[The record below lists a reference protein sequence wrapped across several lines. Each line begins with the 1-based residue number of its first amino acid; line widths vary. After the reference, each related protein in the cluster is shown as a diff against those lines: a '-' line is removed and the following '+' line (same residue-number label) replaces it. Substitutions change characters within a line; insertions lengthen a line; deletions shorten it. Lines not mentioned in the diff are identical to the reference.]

1 MHGHRLTFISAC
13 AGMLLFGI
21 SLITLGSV
29 ASPLQE
35 KFQLDAMAS
44 GTLFSILPIG
54 ILLGSLVFGP
64 FCDRYGYK
72 FFFLLSCLG
81 LFAGFQGIAYA
92 GSLGLLKVCV
102 FLFGFGGGAINGA
115 TNAVVSDISEHN
127 KGANLSL
134 LGVFFGVGA
143 LGMPFVLG
151 ALEKQFTFQQLV
163 SFVGFIPVLAA
174 LLFLFTP
181 FPPPKQTQ
189 AVGAARVWSLMK
201 DSALLLIAFFL
212 FCQSSF
218 EGIIN
223 NWTTSYLEDHLQF
236 TPSNAL
242 FSLSLYVAGLTVMRV
257 ALGSIFRNTSSAKIM
272 TLTFLLMF
280 AGVILLRMASW
291 PAMATAGLILIG
303 GGFAAG
309 FPVMLGIAGMR
320 FADVSGTA
328 FSIIL
333 SVALAGNMVINYI
346 TGIVVEQYGIQQL
359 TTIAF
364 LIIMIMIPITYGI
377 LKTTKPNT

>member
-1 MHGHRLTFISAC
+1 MRAHRLTFISAC

-29 ASPLQE
+29 ASGLQE
-35 KFQLDAMAS
+35 RFQLDAMES
-44 GTLFSILPIG
+44 GALFSILPIG
-54 ILLGSLVFGP
+54 IILGSLVFGP

-72 FFFLLSCLG
+72 FFFLLSCLA
-81 LFAGFQGIAYA
+81 LFIGFQGIAFA
-92 GSLGLLKVCV
+92 GSLGLLKFCV

-115 TNAVVSDISEHN
+115 TNAVVSDISVHN

-134 LGVFFGVGA
+134 LGVFFGIGA

-151 ALEKQFTFQQLV
+151 ALEKQFSFQQLV
-163 SFVGFIPVLAA
+163 SFVGFLPLAAA
-174 LLFLFTP
+174 LLFLLTP

-189 AVGAARVWSLMK
+189 AIGSAKVWSLIK
-201 DSALLLIAFFL
+201 DPALLLIAFFL

-236 TPSNAL
+236 TSSNAL

-257 ALGSIFRNTSSAKIM
+257 ALGSIFRNTQPAKIM

-280 AGVILLRMASW
+280 AGVTLLRLAYF
-291 PAMATAGLILIG
+291 PAMATTGLILIG

-309 FPVMLGIAGMR
+309 FPVMLGLAGVR
-320 FADVSGTA
+320 FAEFSGTA

-333 SVALAGNMVINYI
+333 TVALAGNIVINYV
-346 TGIVVEQYGIQQL
+346 TGIVVKQYGIQSL

-364 LIIMIMIPITYGI
+364 ILIMVMIPLTYGI
-377 LKTTKPNT
+377 LKKTKPNT

>member
-1 MHGHRLTFISAC
+1 MRARNLTFISAC

-35 KFQLDAMAS
+35 KFQLDPIAS

-54 ILLGSLVFGP
+54 IILGSLVFGP

-72 FFFLLSCLG
+72 FFFLLSCLC

-92 GSLGLLKVCV
+92 GSLGLLKLCV

-134 LGVFFGVGA
+134 LGVFFGMGA

-151 ALEKQFTFQQLV
+151 VLEKQFTFEQVV
-163 SFVGFIPVLAA
+163 SYVGLLPVAA
-174 LLFLFTP
+174 AIVFLFTP
-181 FPPPKQTQ
+181 FPAPKQTQ
-189 AVGAARVWSLMK
+189 AIGVSRVWSLMK
-201 DSALLLIAFFL
+201 DSVLLLIAFFL

-223 NWTTSYLEDHLQF
+223 NWTTSYLEQHLNF
-236 TPSNAL
+236 TSSRAL
-242 FSLSLYVAGLTVMRV
+242 YSLSLYVGGLTVMRL
-257 ALGSIFRNTSSAKIM
+257 ALGSVFRKTSPP
-272 TLTFLLMF
+272 
-280 AGVILLRMASW
+280 VILAFSLVLLLPGVLLLRLAES
-291 PAMATAGLILIG
+291 PAGATAGLVLIG

-309 FPVMLGIAGMR
+309 FPVMLGLAGIR
-320 FADVSGTA
+320 FAEFSGTA

-333 SVALAGNMVINYI
+333 TIALAGNMMVNYI
-346 TGIVVEQYGIQQL
+346 TGIIVEHYGIQNM
-359 TTIAF
+359 TSVAF
-364 LIIMIMIPITYGI
+364 VLLFIMVPLAYAI
-377 LKTTKPNT
+377 LKKTKT

>member
-1 MHGHRLTFISAC
+1 MRVHRLTFISAC

-35 KFQLDAMAS
+35 RFQLDAMES
-44 GTLFSILPIG
+44 GALFSILPIG
-54 ILLGSLVFGP
+54 IILGSLVFGP

-72 FFFLLSCLG
+72 FFFLLSCLA
-81 LFAGFQGIAYA
+81 LFIGFQGIAYA
-92 GSLGLLKVCV
+92 GSLELLKLCV

-134 LGVFFGVGA
+134 LGVFFGIGA

-151 ALEKQFTFQQLV
+151 ALEKQFSFQQLV
-163 SFVGFIPVLAA
+163 SFVGFLPLAAA

-189 AVGAARVWSLMK
+189 AIGAAKVWSLMK
-201 DSALLLIAFFL
+201 DRVLLLIAFFL

-236 TPSNAL
+236 TSSNAL

-257 ALGSIFRNTSSAKIM
+257 ALGSIFRKTPPAKIM

-280 AGVILLRMASW
+280 AGVTLLRLAYF
-291 PAMATAGLILIG
+291 PAMATTGLILIG

-309 FPVMLGIAGMR
+309 FPVMLGLAGVR
-320 FADVSGTA
+320 FAEFSGTA

-333 SVALAGNMVINYI
+333 TVALAGNIIINYV
-346 TGIVVEQYGIQQL
+346 TGIIVKQYGIQNL
-359 TTIAF
+359 ATIAF
-364 LIIMIMIPITYGI
+364 ILIIVMIPLTYGI
-377 LKTTKPNT
+377 LKKTKPNT

>member
-1 MHGHRLTFISAC
+1 MRARNLTFISAC

-35 KFQLDAMAS
+35 KFQLDAIAS

-54 ILLGSLVFGP
+54 IILGSLVFGP

-72 FFFLLSCLG
+72 FFFLLSCLC

-92 GSLGLLKVCV
+92 GSLTLLKVCV

-134 LGVFFGVGA
+134 LGVFFGMGA

-151 ALEKQFTFQQLV
+151 VLEKQFTFEQVV
-163 SFVGFIPVLAA
+163 SYVGLLPVAA
-174 LLFLFTP
+174 AILFLFTP
-181 FPPPKQTQ
+181 FPAPKQTQ
-189 AVGAARVWSLMK
+189 AIGVSKVWSLMK
-201 DSALLLIAFFL
+201 DPVLLLIGFFL

-223 NWTTSYLEDHLQF
+223 NWTTSYLEQHLNF
-236 TPSNAL
+236 TSSKAL
-242 FSLSLYVAGLTVMRV
+242 YSLSLYVAGLTVMRL
-257 ALGSIFRNTSSAKIM
+257 ALGSVFRKTSPA
-272 TLTFLLMF
+272 
-280 AGVILLRMASW
+280 VILAFSFVLLLPGVLLLRFAES
-291 PAMATAGLILIG
+291 PAGATAGLVLIG

-309 FPVMLGIAGMR
+309 FPVMLGLAGIR
-320 FADVSGTA
+320 FAEFSGTA

-333 SVALAGNMVINYI
+333 TMALAGNMIINYV
-346 TGIVVEQYGIQQL
+346 TGIVVEHHGIRNM
-359 TTIAF
+359 TSVAF
-364 LIIMIMIPITYGI
+364 VI
-377 LKTTKPNT
+377 LFTMVPLAYSILRKTKT